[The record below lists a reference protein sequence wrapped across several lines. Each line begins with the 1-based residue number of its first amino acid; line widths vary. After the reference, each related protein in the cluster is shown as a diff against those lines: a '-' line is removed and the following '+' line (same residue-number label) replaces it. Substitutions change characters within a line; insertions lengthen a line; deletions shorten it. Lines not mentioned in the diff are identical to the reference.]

1 MQGCIWWRN
10 GTEMSKHEPQ
20 MDSRD
25 KLFVLLRKQ
34 VYFHELVKKRSLAEG
49 HVRPVV
55 KNCVL
60 WALKNCI
67 LQ

>member
-1 MQGCIWWRN
+1 MHGQRLSPAVQGCIWWRN

-34 VYFHELVKKRSLAEG
+34 VYFHELVKKG
-49 HVRPVV
+49 H
-55 KNCVL
+55 
-60 WALKNCI
+60 WLKDM
-67 LQ
+67 